1 MTALFRTPTPPDNV
15 AFTFLVDA
23 IAQEPNE
30 TLSVELV
37 PTATTTLPTGD
48 AVFFRNTLNMS
59 IVDSDSKILL
69 EITSYSLISFLCEQ
83 LF

>member
-30 TLSVELV
+30 MLSLELV
-37 PTATTTLPTGD
+37 PTVTTTLPTGD
-48 AVFFRNTLNMS
+48 AVFFRNMISMS
-59 IVDSDSKILL
+59 ITDSDSKRLHG
-69 EITSYSLISFLCEQ
+69 EQ
-83 LF
+83 IVYTRI